1 MGSGGEKHA
10 RLDEMI
16 KAVRLGESK
25 RRLPAR
31 AFRRRATTRRFSQ
44 SAANHPRL
52 LLLDE
57 PFSRLDETLRERLAK
72 QVRAIIKSQK
82 LTALMVTHNQHE
94 AFMVADIGGVIQQ
107 VR

>member
-1 MGSGGEKHA
+1 M
-10 RLDEMI
+10 
-16 KAVRLGESK
+16 RLGESK
-25 RRLPAR
+25 RRYPHELSGGEQQRAALAR
-31 AFRRRATTRRFSQ
+31 AL
-44 SAANHPRL
+44 ANHPRL

-94 AFMVADIGGVIQQ
+94 AFMLADIGGVIQQ
-107 VR
+107 GAVMSMG